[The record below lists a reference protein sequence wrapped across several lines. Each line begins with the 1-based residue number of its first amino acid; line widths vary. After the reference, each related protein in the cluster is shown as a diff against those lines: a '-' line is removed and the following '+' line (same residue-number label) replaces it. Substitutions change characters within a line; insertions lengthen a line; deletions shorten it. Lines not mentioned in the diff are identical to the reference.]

1 MAVKKLNQQIS
12 LTMKKKPNL
21 PPVIY
26 TNNHSLKLYMVS
38 LLILSLSVFVF
49 YMIFSDLD
57 DFYKEYSSKLS
68 GTMWMIFMIVLGNAM
83 FVCMLWL
90 SGRYVLK
97 IEHSEERFVSVKTWS
112 ILGLHKTEKY
122 PKSILDNI
130 KYYPG
135 YTHIRGTPAANAPW
149 FKLKTPKG
157 KILVIDTQGHFSKKV
172 KNFKP
177 NQIHTNEPIN

>member
-1 MAVKKLNQQIS
+1 ML
-12 LTMKKKPNL
+12 
-21 PPVIY
+21 IY
-26 TNNHSLKLYMVS
+26 TSNRTTMLYSVS
-38 LLILSLSVFVF
+38 ILTLSLSVFVF
-49 YMIFSDLD
+49 YMIFSDLEG
-57 DFYKEYSSKLS
+57 FFSEYSSSLS
-68 GTMWMIFMIVLGNAM
+68 AFFWMCYMLITGNIM
-83 FVCMLWL
+83 FFAMLWL